1 MIFRCFNIQ
10 EHDNE
15 AVIYLN
21 FGHLKMMNFPFG
33 TNGKFIIL
41 GVPILK
47 HIRVAP
53 NKMGFLKIILGF
65 LKIILRWLLLFL
77 NKNICCDPLVTLSLY
92 CRIETVLMKGYN
104 ICCFR

>member
-1 MIFRCFNIQ
+1 MENLLF
-10 EHDNE
+10 
-15 AVIYLN
+15 
-21 FGHLKMMNFPFG
+21 
-33 TNGKFIIL
+33 L

-53 NKMGFLKIILGF
+53 NQMGF